1 MKKISII
8 AALSF
13 ASASLLSVNVF
24 AEVVPGTTFSINFES
39 ANVVGSGRNINMHRV
54 PVTDI
59 DTGQTTLFDV
69 AFKFTF
75 SPDAGLIF
83 EQISSV
89 TPSQPISVANI
100 VPGLYMTQNNRCYL
114 LEGPSLLNQNRSLYT
129 IRGVGGDASASC
141 RQVDSFTATIISGS
155 ATGHPDIGSRE
166 IVPNLSE
173 TFVYGVISGSGTFR
187 GAIINNEWQQNEI
200 IGVRQSG
207 DQLIIGLFSEG
218 IDASGTPVDFKDP
231 RESAILT
238 KIVE

>member
-1 MKKISII
+1 
-8 AALSF
+8 
-13 ASASLLSVNVF
+13 LLRW
-24 AEVVPGTTFSINFES
+24 VPGTTFSINFES
-39 ANVVGSGRNINMHRV
+39 ANIVGSGRNITILRV

-75 SPDAGLIF
+75 SPDTGLIF

-100 VPGLYMTQNNRCYL
+100 VPGLYKTQNNACYL
-114 LEGPSLLNQNRSLYT
+114 LEGPSLLSENRSLYT
-129 IRGVGGDASASC
+129 IRGAGSDASANC
-141 RQVDSFTATIISGS
+141 RQVDGFTASIISGS
-155 ATGHPDIGSRE
+155 ATGHPDIGIRE
-166 IVPNLSE
+166 VVPNLSE
-173 TFVYGVISGSGTFR
+173 TFVYGIVSGSGTFR

-218 IDASGTPVDFKDP
+218 VDASGIPVDFRDP

-238 KIVE
+238 KIIE